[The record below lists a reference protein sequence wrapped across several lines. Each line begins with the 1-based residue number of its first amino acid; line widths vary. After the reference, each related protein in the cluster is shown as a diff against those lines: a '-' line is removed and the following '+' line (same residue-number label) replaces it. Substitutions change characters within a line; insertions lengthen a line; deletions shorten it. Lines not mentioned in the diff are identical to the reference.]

1 MVMRIKHV
9 FSMAVAIAVLAE
21 IGVGC
26 KRDPAPSGEAKP
38 ATAIS
43 NNNVSTKPTS
53 SVAPGSYEDWCE
65 EHQVPES
72 QCTKCNPDL
81 IPAFKATGDWC
92 KEHDVPESQCTK
104 CDAKRRAVRPPK
116 KS

>member
-1 MVMRIKHV
+1 MRIKHV
-9 FSMAVAIAVLAE
+9 CFMAMAIAALTGIV
-21 IGVGC
+21 VGC
-26 KRDPAPSGEAKP
+26 KRDPAPNAEPKP
-38 ATAIS
+38 ATAVN
-43 NNNVSTKPTS
+43 NNNVSAKPTS
-53 SVAPGSYEDWCE
+53 SVVPGSYEDWCQ

-104 CDAKRRAVRPPK
+104 CDAKRKAVRPPK